1 MLITRPPHTVDSVQ
15 GNVGCCLLILNLAF
29 LCVLQHADR
38 TFHDPAGNVE
48 HHDTGYWIVD
58 MDQNSPHT
66 VKMLVPEV
74 AYAELVEDDCVQ
86 HVYCGMP
93 YLMPALSFMWYV
105 HDRILELLHN
115 AVTYSVKNNF
125 NITLPSM
132 SLSLKCLFS

>member
-1 MLITRPPHTVDSVQ
+1 
-15 GNVGCCLLILNLAF
+15 
-29 LCVLQHADR
+29 
-38 TFHDPAGNVE
+38 
-48 HHDTGYWIVD
+48 